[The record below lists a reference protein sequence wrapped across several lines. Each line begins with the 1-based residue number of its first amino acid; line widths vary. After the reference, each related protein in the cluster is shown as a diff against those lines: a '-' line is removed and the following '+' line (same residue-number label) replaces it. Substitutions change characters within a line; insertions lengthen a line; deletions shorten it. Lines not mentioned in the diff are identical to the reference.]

1 MYGGLPLHFEL
12 ARAQVVDTTVYLQS
26 GYCPSIAIMVH
37 ELAHVWQFQ
46 EGTWFS
52 VFANE
57 FFSWL
62 LEQAQC
68 RSCPYDYGDLQ
79 GLTDAF
85 AANKDM
91 SFFGFEQQA
100 TIVEDYFRL
109 LDGGFTADPALP
121 LLKHFAD
128 QILQDAL

>member
-1 MYGGLPLHFEL
+1 M
-12 ARAQVVDTTVYLQS
+12 VDTTVYLTDS
-26 GYCPSIAIMVH
+26 YCPSTAIMVH

-46 EGTWFS
+46 QGTWFS
-52 VFANE
+52 PFAYE
-57 FFSWL
+57 FLSWM

-85 AANKDM
+85 AAGKDM

-100 TIVEDYFRL
+100 SIVEDYFVL
-109 LDGGFTADPALP
+109 VDSGSTSDPSFN
-121 LLKHFAD
+121 LLKHFSD